1 MQPLSPQLEKIAV
14 ALGVS
19 YNVLS
24 GNDTARLRLETVC
37 DLIGMLMV
45 LGNSGILQ
53 ISRERGKYTVKGWY
67 CIHLNPVISS
77 YLEIGY
83 TTKGIAHTLSL
94 QDVLLNI
101 RNYKI
106 FNDLLKR
113 EKMNYL
119 YQTALK
125 SAGGNSKWSYT
136 GSYRWNS
143 RAGRKSGIRV
153 AKKSDVAWYF
163 W

>member
-53 ISRERGKYTVKGWY
+53 ISRERGKYTVKG
-67 CIHLNPVISS
+67 
-77 YLEIGY
+77 
-83 TTKGIAHTLSL
+83 
-94 QDVLLNI
+94 
-101 RNYKI
+101 
-106 FNDLLKR
+106 
-113 EKMNYL
+113 
-119 YQTALK
+119 
-125 SAGGNSKWSYT
+125 
-136 GSYRWNS
+136 
-143 RAGRKSGIRV
+143 
-153 AKKSDVAWYF
+153 
-163 W
+163 